1 MLIPAIVAGVGTL
14 IPIAYLV
21 LRAFDADLATVQ
33 RLVLRERTWTLM
45 VNTVALTA
53 GVLAL
58 STLMAVPLAW
68 LTVRSDLR
76 WKRFVTILA
85 VVPLAIPGYVV
96 AYALISLG
104 GTNGFLSQLLGT
116 VVPRPSGYWGAV
128 AALSLYTY
136 PYLFLNVRAALL
148 GLDPSLE
155 ESARSLGHGGRA
167 VVRRVVLPQLRPALL
182 AGWLVI
188 ALYVLGDFGVVAL
201 MRFEAFSYAIYLQ
214 YSSAFDRT
222 YAALLSLILL
232 AITLLIVAAEGR
244 LLGKRRYARTGSGSQ
259 RAVVVTRLKHWS
271 PLAYGYVVVV
281 LVAALGLPFV
291 VLGSWMVLAPP
302 SLAAWQ
308 AVAEAFLRTA
318 SVAVPAAL
326 ITALAAMPIGYL
338 AARVRLRGSRLIER
352 LAYLGYAIPP
362 VSLALALVFFSL
374 RSVPWLYQTLTILI
388 VAYVISFL
396 ALAIGP
402 IRSALMQVPP
412 RLEEAA
418 RSLGRRPFVAFFQT
432 TFPLIRRPVV
442 AGTALVLLVAM
453 KELPLTFLLA
463 PTGFTTLAVRVFT
476 RTSEG
481 MMAEAAPFALAIV
494 LFSSLFVG
502 LLVSYEGK
510 R

>member
-1 MLIPAIVAGVGTL
+1 MLIPAIVAGIGTL
-14 IPIAYLV
+14 IPIVYLV

-53 GVLAL
+53 GVLVL
-58 STLMAVPLAW
+58 STVMAVPLAW

-76 WKRFVTILA
+76 WKRLITILA

-96 AYALISLG
+96 AYSLISLG
-104 GTNGFLSQLLGT
+104 GANGFLSTLLGT

-128 AALSLYTY
+128 AALTLYTY

-167 VVRRVVLPQLRPALL
+167 VVWRVILPQMRPALL

-201 MRFEAFSYAIYLQ
+201 MRFEAYSYAIYLQ

-222 YAALLSLILL
+222 YAAWLSLILL
-232 AITLLIVAAEGR
+232 ALTLAIVATEGR
-244 LLGKRRYARTGSGSQ
+244 LLGKRKYARTGSGSQ
-259 RAVVVTRLKHWS
+259 RAVVMTRLRRWS
-271 PLAYGYVVVV
+271 PLAYGYVA
-281 LVAALGLPFV
+281 LVMLSALGLPFL
-291 VLGSWMVLAPP
+291 VLASWMVLAPP
-302 SLAAWQ
+302 SAEAWLS
-308 AVAEAFLRTA
+308 VLEAFLRTA
-318 SVAVPAAL
+318 SVAVPAAI
-326 ITALAAMPIGYL
+326 ITALAAMPIAYL
-338 AARVRLRGSRLIER
+338 AARVRIPGSQLIER

-362 VSLALALVFFSL
+362 VSLALAMVFFSL
-374 RSVPWLYQTLTILI
+374 RSVPWLYQTMAILI

-442 AGTALVLLVAM
+442 AGTALVLMVAM

-463 PTGFTTLAVRVFT
+463 PTGFTTLSVRVFT

-502 LLVSYEGK
+502 LLVSYEG
-510 R
+510 RR